1 MYVCVCNA
9 VTDRDIRRA
18 VEEGVET
25 FEQLQART
33 GCSGCCGCCEVEAR
47 LVLERSRGES
57 TALPLAA

>member
-18 VEEGVET
+18 AAEGVET

-33 GCSGCCGCCEVEAR
+33 GCANCCGCCEVEAR
-47 LVLERSRGES
+47 LLLEQACAG
-57 TALPLAA
+57 TATLPLAA